1 MSLYGGQMAG
11 VEVRLLL
18 WGQRDLLFQGRQP
31 GGKGFSEKVLVRI
44 DPVALTGFQ
53 DPVDGGIR
61 GTQARIG
68 LLVFKFQDLGVIS
81 IGLGQKVQVVLHV
94 L

>member
-1 MSLYGGQMAG
+1 MADRWREWRSAFCSG
-11 VEVRLLL
+11 VR
-18 WGQRDLLFQGRQP
+18 GTSCSRDAQP

-81 IGLGQKVQVVLHV
+81 IGLGQKGQVVLHV

>member
-1 MSLYGGQMAG
+1 M
-11 VEVRLLL
+11 
-18 WGQRDLLFQGRQP
+18 FQGRQP

-53 DPVDGGIR
+53 DAVDGGIR

-81 IGLGQKVQVVLHV
+81 IGLGTEGPGSPSTSFKEWKEYSARRMGSWA
-94 L
+94 

>member
-1 MSLYGGQMAG
+1 MKEYLGNPKNTIEIIQKYEFMFQKKFGQNFLIDTHVLEKIINAAG
-11 VEVRLLL
+11 VTKEDVYK
-18 WGQRDLLFQGRQP
+18 RQ
-31 GGKGFSEKVLVRI
+31 
-44 DPVALTGFQ
+44 
-53 DPVDGGIR
+53 
-61 GTQARIG
+61 TQARIG

>member
-18 WGQRDLLFQGRQP
+18 CGQRDLLFQGRQP
-31 GGKGFSEKVLVRI
+31 GGKGFGEKLLDRI

-53 DPVDGGIR
+53 DPVDGSVR
-61 GTQARIG
+61 GAQARIG
-68 LLVFKFQDLGVIS
+68 LLVFKLPDLGVIS
-81 IGLGQKVQVVLHV
+81 IGLG
-94 L
+94 

>member
-1 MSLYGGQMAG
+1 MAG

-18 WGQRDLLFQGRQP
+18 CGQRDLLFQGRQP

-61 GTQARIG
+61 GTKALSIIN
-68 LLVFKFQDLGVIS
+68 IS
-81 IGLGQKVQVVLHV
+81 DTTRNAEIWY
-94 L
+94 

>member
-1 MSLYGGQMAG
+1 MAG

-18 WGQRDLLFQGRQP
+18 CGQRDLLFQGRQP
-31 GGKGFSEKVLVRI
+31 GGKGFCEKVLVRI

-53 DPVDGGIR
+53 DPVDGIVR

-81 IGLGQKVQVVLHV
+81 IGLGQKGQVVLHI

>member
-18 WGQRDLLFQGRQP
+18 CGQRDLLFQGRQP
-31 GGKGFSEKVLVRI
+31 GGKGFGEKVLVRI

-53 DPVDGGIR
+53 DPVDGSVR
-61 GTQARIG
+61 GAQARIG
-68 LLVFKFQDLGVIS
+68 LLDLKLQELGVIS
-81 IGLGQKVQVVLHV
+81 IGLG
-94 L
+94 